1 MIAGVCGISGFWGA
15 PDTALLTAMTEVI
28 CHRGPDDSGHFEAP
42 VASIG
47 SRRLSIIDLA
57 HGHQPM
63 HSSDGQIQIVYNG
76 EVYNYRE
83 LREELVA
90 IGCAFE
96 TDSDT
101 EVVLRAYEAWG
112 TDAFARLNG
121 MWALAILDQGGSSP
135 RLVLCRDHFGIKPL
149 YWTRS
154 GGRLLFS
161 SEIKG
166 LLQDA
171 SVKPE
176 PNDQRIYEYLIAGL
190 HDHDRDTF
198 FAEVHQIAPASF
210 AVMEGGE
217 LLEEAYWEPHLSTS
231 GDASPARFREL
242 FERSVQR
249 RLVADVPVGTCL
261 SGGLDSSSI
270 VMVMNQQLRAHV
282 PDAASMGDQLK
293 TFSAIFDNDPIDER
307 EYIQAVLDASDAEGN
322 FVRPSSSEFVDELP
336 RVVWYADEPMV
347 STGPYAQWC
356 VMRLAAG
363 KVKVLLDG
371 QGGDELLAGYTPYHF
386 VYLRELLRRGR
397 FVELAREAWR
407 ARDILVPMLRRRF
420 REIGGGFDPRTVLR
434 PEFRGRVRRPV
445 DHRVG
450 DDLKMRLV
458 QDLTVYSLPS
468 LLRYDDRN
476 SMAHSVES
484 RVPFLD
490 QELVDHVLTLPPAA
504 IIHNGWSRA
513 IFREAMRGLLPDK
526 IRLRRWKVGF
536 TTPEMRWIRRERA
549 FFEKLVGSSSFASR
563 PYWVGP
569 AVAAAFRDALDGR
582 TGESLFFWRAINV
595 EVWLRVFFDR
605 DGRTDPG
612 GTPRGLADATGP
624 ISEPA
629 SSEWVA
635 TA

>member
-1 MIAGVCGISGFWGA
+1 VCGISGFWGA
-15 PDTALLTAMTEVI
+15 PDTTLLTAMTEVI
-28 CHRGPDDSGHFEAP
+28 GHRGPDDSGHYEAP
-42 VASIG
+42 EASIG

-63 HSSDGQIQIVYNG
+63 HSPDGKVQIVYNG

-83 LREELVA
+83 LRSELA
-90 IGCAFE
+90 SGGCTFE

-101 EVVLRAYEAWG
+101 EVVLRAYEVWG
-112 TDAFARLNG
+112 TAAFARLNG
-121 MWALAILDQGGSSP
+121 MWALAVLDRRGPAP

-149 YWTRS
+149 YWTLS
-154 GGRLLFS
+154 GERLLFS

-166 LLQDA
+166 LLQDP
-171 SVKPE
+171 SVKPQ
-176 PNDQRIYEYLIAGL
+176 PNEQRIYEYLVAGL

-198 FAEVHQIAPASF
+198 FAGIHQLGPACF
-210 AVMEGGE
+210 AVVEGGE
-217 LLEEAYWEPHLSTS
+217 LREEIYWQPRLSTA
-231 GDASPARFREL
+231 GDPSAARFREL

-270 VMVMNQQLRAHV
+270 VVIMNEQLRAHV
-282 PDAASMGDQLK
+282 PDAASMGDRLK

-307 EYIQAVLDASDAEGN
+307 AYIALVLEATNAEGN
-322 FVRPSSSEFVDELP
+322 FVRPSSGEFVQELA

-356 VMRLAAG
+356 VMRLAAA

-386 VYLRELLRRGR
+386 VYLRELLRRRQFGS
-397 FVELAREAWR
+397 LLREAWR
-407 ARDILVPMLRRRF
+407 ARDIIWPMLKRRFGERRRA
-420 REIGGGFDPRTVLR
+420 FDPRTVLR
-434 PEFRGRVRRPV
+434 PEFRRRVRRPV

-450 DDLKMRLV
+450 DDLKVRLV

-490 QELVDHVLTLPPAA
+490 QELVDHVLSLPPAA

-513 IFREAMRGLLPDK
+513 IFRDAMKGRLPEK

-536 TTPEMRWIRRERA
+536 TTPEMRWIRAERG
-549 FFEKLVGSSSFASR
+549 FFEELVGSASFASR
-563 PYWVGP
+563 PYWEGP
-569 AVAAAFRDALDGR
+569 AVLAAFRDALDGR
-582 TGESLFFWRAINV
+582 TVESLFFWRAINV

-612 GTPRGLADATGP
+612 GAATRLADASGSSP
-624 ISEPA
+624 EPA
-629 SSEWVA
+629 SAEQVA

>member
-1 MIAGVCGISGFWGA
+1 VCGISGFWGA

-28 CHRGPDDSGHFEAP
+28 GHRGPDDAGHFEAAH
-42 VASIG
+42 ASIG

-63 HSSDGQIQIVYNG
+63 HSPDGKVQIAYNG

-83 LREELVA
+83 LRAELVSS
-90 IGCAFE
+90 GCAFE

-101 EVVLRAYEAWG
+101 EVVLRAYEHWG

-121 MWALAILDQGGSSP
+121 MWALAILDQRGSTP

-166 LLQDA
+166 LLQDL

-176 PNDQRIYEYLIAGL
+176 PNEQRIYEYLVAGL

-198 FAEVHQIAPASF
+198 FAGIHQLAPASF
-210 AVMEGGE
+210 AVVEGGE
-217 LLEEAYWEPHLSTS
+217 LREEAYWQPRLSTA
-231 GDASPARFREL
+231 GDPSPARFREF

-282 PDAASMGDQLK
+282 PDAASMGDRLK

-307 EYIQAVLDASDAEGN
+307 DYIRAVLDATDAEGS
-322 FVRPSSSEFVDELP
+322 FVRPSSEEFVNELP

-371 QGGDELLAGYTPYHF
+371 QGGDELLAGYTPYHV
-386 VYLRELLRRGR
+386 VYLRELLRRRR
-397 FVELAREAWR
+397 FVEMAREAWR
-407 ARDILVPMLRRRF
+407 ARDIIWPMVRRRF
-420 REIGGGFDPRTVLR
+420 GERRGGFDPRTLLR
-434 PEFRGRVRRPV
+434 PEFRRRVRRPV

-450 DDLKMRLV
+450 DDLKLRLA

-490 QELVDHVLTLPPAA
+490 QELVDHVLSLPTEA

-513 IFREAMRGLLPDK
+513 IFRDAMKGLLPDK

-549 FFEKLVGSSSFASR
+549 FFEELVGSASFGSR
-563 PYWVGP
+563 PYWDGP
-569 AVAAAFRDALDGR
+569 ALAAAFRDALDGR
-582 TGESLFFWRAINV
+582 AAESLFFWRAINV

-612 GTPRGLADATGP
+612 GVTPRPAAASVSP
-624 ISEPA
+624 EPSGEPSPMPSA
-629 SSEWVA
+629 SR
-635 TA
+635 

>member
-1 MIAGVCGISGFWGA
+1 MCGISGFWGA

-28 CHRGPDDSGHFEAP
+28 CHRGPDDSGHFETQA
-42 VASIG
+42 ASIG

-63 HSSDGQIQIVYNG
+63 HAADGKVQIAYNG

-83 LREELVA
+83 LRTELVSS
-90 IGCAFE
+90 GCTFE

-101 EVVLRAYEAWG
+101 EVVLRAYEFWG

-121 MWALAILDQGGSSP
+121 MWALAILDQRGGAS

-154 GGRLLFS
+154 GERLLFS

-166 LLQDA
+166 LLQDP

-176 PNDQRIYEYLIAGL
+176 PNEQRIYEYLIAGL
-190 HDHDRDTF
+190 HDHDSDTF
-198 FAEVHQIAPASF
+198 FAGVRQLAPASF
-210 AVMEGGE
+210 AVVEGGE
-217 LLEEAYWEPHLSTS
+217 LREETYWRPRLTTS
-231 GDASPARFREL
+231 GDPSPARFREL
-242 FERSVQR
+242 FERSVER

-270 VMVMNQQLRAHV
+270 VMVMNRQLQAHV
-282 PDAASMGDQLK
+282 PDAASMGDRLK

-307 EYIQAVLDASDAEGN
+307 DYIGLVLEATDAEGN
-322 FVRPSSSEFVDELP
+322 FVRPSSADFIQELP

-371 QGGDELLAGYTPYHF
+371 QGGDELLAGYTPYHV
-386 VYLRELLRRGR
+386 VYLRELLRRRR
-397 FVELAREAWR
+397 FATLVREAWR
-407 ARDILVPMLRRRF
+407 ARDIIWPILKRRF
-420 REIGGGFDPRTVLR
+420 GERRGAFDSRSLLR
-434 PEFRGRVRRPV
+434 PEFRRRVRRPV
-445 DHRVG
+445 DHRVS
-450 DDLKMRLV
+450 DDLKLRLV
-458 QDLTVYSLPS
+458 QDLTMYSLPS

-490 QELVDHVLTLPPAA
+490 QELVDHVLTLPAAA

-513 IFREAMRGLLPDK
+513 IFRVAMKGLLPEK

-549 FFEKLVGSSSFASR
+549 FFEELVGSASFASR
-563 PYWVGP
+563 PYWDGP
-569 AVAAAFRDALDGR
+569 AVQAAFRDALDGR
-582 TGESLFFWRAINV
+582 TVESLFFWRAINI

-612 GTPRGLADATGP
+612 G
-624 ISEPA
+624 
-629 SSEWVA
+629 
-635 TA
+635 

>member
-1 MIAGVCGISGFWGA
+1 MCGISGFWGA
-15 PDTALLTAMTEVI
+15 PDQRLLTAMTEVI
-28 CHRGPDDSGHFEAP
+28 CHRGPDDSGQFEAQA
-42 VASIG
+42 ASMG

-63 HSSDGQIQIVYNG
+63 GSPDGMVQIVYNG

-83 LREELVA
+83 LRAELISSGSV
-90 IGCAFE
+90 FE

-101 EVVLRAYEAWG
+101 EVVLRAYETWG

-121 MWALAILDQGGSSP
+121 MWGLAILDQRGASP

-166 LLQDA
+166 LLQDP
-171 SVKPE
+171 SVRPE
-176 PNDQRIYEYLIAGL
+176 PNEQRIYEYLTAGL

-198 FAEVHQIAPASF
+198 FTGIYQLAPASF
-210 AVMEGGE
+210 ALVEGGE
-217 LLEEAYWEPHLSTS
+217 LSEESYWQPRLSTA
-231 GDASPARFREL
+231 GDPSPARFREL

-270 VMVMNQQLRAHV
+270 VCIMNQQLRAHV
-282 PDAASMGDQLK
+282 PDAASMGERLK

-307 EYIQAVLDASDAEGN
+307 EYIALVLEATDAEGN
-322 FVRPSSSEFVDELP
+322 YVRPSSAEFIEELP

-386 VYLRELLRRGR
+386 VYLRELLRRRR
-397 FVELAREAWR
+397 FLTFAREAWH
-407 ARDILVPMLRRRF
+407 ARDILWPMARRRF
-420 REIGGGFDPRTVLR
+420 EERRNALDMRSLLR
-434 PEFRGRVRRPV
+434 PEFRRRVRRPA
-445 DHRVG
+445 DHRVD
-450 DDLKMRLV
+450 DDLKLRLV

-490 QELVDHVLTLPPAA
+490 QELVDHVLALPPEA

-513 IFREAMRGLLPDK
+513 IFRDAMKSLLPEK

-536 TTPEMRWIRRERA
+536 TTPEMRWIRAERA
-549 FFEKLVGSSSFASR
+549 FFEGLVGSSSFASR
-563 PYWVGP
+563 PYWDGP
-569 AVAAAFRDALDGR
+569 AVLAAFRDALDGR
-582 TGESLFFWRAINV
+582 AVESLFFWRAINV

-605 DGRTDPG
+605 DGRTEPG
-612 GTPRGLADATGP
+612 GAVPRRADDA
-624 ISEPA
+624 A
-629 SSEWVA
+629 SSAEPIPAEQVA
-635 TA
+635 

>member
-1 MIAGVCGISGFWGA
+1 MRGRRHQSICQGRAPARIIEAVCGISGFWGT
-15 PDTALLTAMTEVI
+15 PDVALLTAMTEVI
-28 CHRGPDDSGHFEAP
+28 CHRGPDDSGHFESP
-42 VASIG
+42 EASIG

-57 HGHQPM
+57 HGHQPI
-63 HSSDGQIQIVYNG
+63 HTPDGRLQIVYNG

-83 LREELVA
+83 LRSELVA
-90 IGCAFE
+90 GGCTFE

-121 MWALAILDQGGSSP
+121 MWALAIVDRRGQRS

-154 GGRLLFS
+154 GERLLFS

-166 LLQDA
+166 LLQDE
-171 SVKPE
+171 SVRPE
-176 PNDQRIYEYLIAGL
+176 PNEQRIYDYLVAGL

-198 FAEVHQIAPASF
+198 FAGIHQLAPASF
-210 AVMEGGE
+210 AVVEDGE
-217 LLEEAYWEPHLSTS
+217 LREEAYWQPRLSTS
-231 GDASPARFREL
+231 GDPSPARFREL

-282 PDAASMGDQLK
+282 PDAASMGDRLK

-307 EYIQAVLDASDAEGN
+307 DYIALVLDATDAEGN
-322 FVRPSSSEFVDELP
+322 FVRPSSSEFVKELP

-356 VMRLAAG
+356 VMRLAG
-363 KVKVLLDG
+363 SKVKVLLDG

-386 VYLRELLRRGR
+386 VYLRELLRLRRLG
-397 FVELAREAWR
+397 ELVREAWR
-407 ARDILVPMLRRRF
+407 ARDLLRPMLKRRLTERRRA
-420 REIGGGFDPRTVLR
+420 FDPRSLLR
-434 PEFRGRVRRPV
+434 PEYRRRVHRPV
-445 DHRVG
+445 DHRVR
-450 DDLKMRLV
+450 DDLKRRLA

-490 QELVDHVLTLPPAA
+490 QELVDHVLSLPPTA

-513 IFREAMRGLLPDK
+513 IFRDAMKGLLPEE

-536 TTPEMRWIRRERA
+536 TTPEIRWIRAERA
-549 FFEKLVGSSSFASR
+549 FFEELVGSASFTSR
-563 PYWVGP
+563 PYWDGP
-569 AVAAAFRDALDGR
+569 AVLGAFRDALDGR
-582 TGESLFFWRAINV
+582 AVESLFFWRAINL

-612 GTPRGLADATGP
+612 
-624 ISEPA
+624 A
-629 SSEWVA
+629 SA
-635 TA
+635 G

>member
-1 MIAGVCGISGFWGA
+1 MCGISGFWGA
-15 PDTALLTAMTEVI
+15 PDRQLLTAMTEVI
-28 CHRGPDDSGHFEAP
+28 CHRGPDDAGQFEAHA
-42 VASIG
+42 ASLG
-47 SRRLSIIDLA
+47 SRRLSIIDLTG
-57 HGHQPM
+57 GHQPM
-63 HSSDGQIQIVYNG
+63 RSPDGKVHIVYNG

-83 LREELVA
+83 LRAELVSS
-90 IGCAFE
+90 GFLFE

-112 TDAFARLNG
+112 TNAFARLNG
-121 MWALAILDQGGSSP
+121 MWGLAILDQRGSAA

-166 LLQDA
+166 LLQDP

-176 PNDQRIYEYLIAGL
+176 PNEQRIYEYLVAGL

-198 FAEVHQIAPASF
+198 FSGVHQLAPASF
-210 AVMEGGE
+210 AVIEGGK
-217 LLEEAYWEPHLSTS
+217 LVEETYWQPRLSTF
-231 GDASPARFREL
+231 GDPSPVRFREL

-270 VMVMNQQLRAHV
+270 VMVMNQQLRAHA
-282 PDAASMGDQLK
+282 PDAASMGERLK

-307 EYIQAVLDASDAEGN
+307 KYIALVLEATDAEGN
-322 FVRPSSSEFVDELP
+322 YVRPTSAELIQELP

-386 VYLRELLRRGR
+386 VYLRELLRRR
-397 FVELAREAWR
+397 RLLAFAREAWR
-407 ARDILVPMLRRRF
+407 ARDILWPMLRRRF
-420 REIGGGFDPRTVLR
+420 GERRSEMDVRSLLQT
-434 PEFRGRVRRPV
+434 EFRGRVKRPA
-445 DHRVG
+445 DHRVN
-450 DDLKMRLV
+450 DDLKLRLV
-458 QDLTVYSLPS
+458 QDLSVYSLPS

-490 QELVDHVLTLPPAA
+490 QELVDHVLTLPPDA

-513 IFREAMRGLLPDK
+513 IFREAMKGLLPEK

-536 TTPEMRWIRRERA
+536 TTPEMRWIRAERA
-549 FFEKLVGSSSFASR
+549 FFEGLVGSESFASR
-563 PYWVGP
+563 PYWDGP
-569 AVAAAFRDALDGR
+569 AVLAAFRDALDGHAV
-582 TGESLFFWRAINV
+582 ESLFFWRAINV

-605 DGRTDPG
+605 DGRTEPG
-612 GTPRGLADATGP
+612 
-624 ISEPA
+624 
-629 SSEWVA
+629 A
-635 TA
+635 TAIDGSAGSAAGADSIPQDRVAIV

>member
-1 MIAGVCGISGFWGA
+1 MIAGMCGISGFWGA
-15 PDTALLTAMTEVI
+15 PDGQLLTSMTDVI
-28 CHRGPDDSGHFEAP
+28 CHRGPDDSGHFEAQA
-42 VASIG
+42 ASLG

-63 HSSDGQIQIVYNG
+63 GSPDGKVQIAYNG

-83 LREELVA
+83 LRAELVSN
-90 IGCAFE
+90 GCTFQ

-101 EVVLRAYEAWG
+101 EVVLRAYESWG

-121 MWALAILDQGGSSP
+121 MWALAILDQRASAP

-154 GGRLLFS
+154 GERLLFS

-171 SVKPE
+171 SVRRE
-176 PNDQRIYEYLIAGL
+176 PNEQRIYEYLVAGL

-198 FAEVHQIAPASF
+198 FAGIHQLAPASF
-210 AVMEGGE
+210 AVVEGGE
-217 LLEEAYWEPHLSTS
+217 LHEETYWQPRLSTS

-242 FERSVQR
+242 FERSVER

-270 VMVMNQQLRAHV
+270 VMIMNKQLAEHL
-282 PDAASMGDQLK
+282 PDAASMGDRLK

-307 EYIQAVLDASDAEGN
+307 DYIAHVLEATDAEGN
-322 FVRPSSSEFVDELP
+322 FVRPSSAEFIRELP
-336 RVVWYADEPMV
+336 RVVWHADEPMV

-356 VMRLAAG
+356 VMRLAAA

-371 QGGDELLAGYTPYHF
+371 QGGDELLAGYTPYHI
-386 VYLRELLRRGR
+386 VYLRELLRRRR
-397 FVELAREAWR
+397 FAMLAREAWR
-407 ARDILVPMLRRRF
+407 ARDVIWPMLRRRF
-420 REIGGGFDPRTVLR
+420 AERRAFDPRTLLR
-434 PEFRGRVRRPV
+434 PEFRRRVRRPT

-450 DDLKMRLV
+450 DDLKRRLV

-490 QELVDHVLTLPPAA
+490 PELVDHVLTLPPEA
-504 IIHNGWSRA
+504 IIRNGWSRA
-513 IFREAMRGLLPDK
+513 IFRDAMKGLLPEK

-536 TTPEMRWIRRERA
+536 TTPEMRWIRAQRD
-549 FFEKLVGSSSFASR
+549 FFEELVGSESFASR
-563 PYWVGP
+563 PYWDGP
-569 AVAAAFRDALDGR
+569 AVLAAFRDALDGR
-582 TGESLFFWRAINV
+582 GVESLFFWRAINV

-605 DGRTDPG
+605 DGRTPPG
-612 GTPRGLADATGP
+612 SDDADAGQSVRALAT
-624 ISEPA
+624 PA
-629 SSEWVA
+629 SR
-635 TA
+635 

>member
-1 MIAGVCGISGFWGA
+1 
-15 PDTALLTAMTEVI
+15 
-28 CHRGPDDSGHFEAP
+28 
-42 VASIG
+42 VA
-47 SRRLSIIDLA
+47 
-57 HGHQPM
+57 
-63 HSSDGQIQIVYNG
+63 
-76 EVYNYRE
+76 
-83 LREELVA
+83 
-90 IGCAFE
+90 
-96 TDSDT
+96 
-101 EVVLRAYEAWG
+101 LRAYEAWG

-121 MWALAILDQGGSSP
+121 MWALAILDQRGSTP

-154 GGRLLFS
+154 GERLLFS

-176 PNDQRIYEYLIAGL
+176 PNEQRIYEYLVAGL

-198 FAEVHQIAPASF
+198 FAGVHQLAPASF

-217 LLEEAYWEPHLSTS
+217 LREEAYWEPHLSTS

-242 FERSVQR
+242 FERSVER

-270 VMVMNQQLRAHV
+270 VMVMNQQLREHV
-282 PDAASMGDQLK
+282 PDAASMGDRLK

-307 EYIQAVLDASDAEGN
+307 EYIAHVLEATDAEGN
-322 FVRPSSSEFVDELP
+322 FVRPSSAEFVEELP

-371 QGGDELLAGYTPYHF
+371 QGGDELLAGYTPYQV
-386 VYLRELLRRGR
+386 VYLRELLRRRR
-397 FVELAREAWR
+397 FGEFAHEAWR
-407 ARDILVPMLRRRF
+407 ARDILWPMLRRRL
-420 REIGGGFDPRTVLR
+420 RERGGAIDPRSLLR
-434 PEFRGRVRRPV
+434 PDFRRRVRRPV
-445 DHRVG
+445 DRRVS
-450 DDLKMRLV
+450 DDLKLRLV
-458 QDLTVYSLPS
+458 QDMTVYSLPS

-490 QELVDHVLTLPPAA
+490 PELVDYVLTLPPGT
-504 IIHNGWSRA
+504 IIRNGWSRA
-513 IFREAMRGLLPDK
+513 IFRDAMKGLLPEK

-536 TTPEMRWIRRERA
+536 TTPEMRWIRAERA
-549 FFEKLVGSSSFASR
+549 FFEELVASASFASR
-563 PYWVGP
+563 PYWDAN
-569 AVAAAFRDALDGR
+569 AVLAAFRDALDGR
-582 TGESLFFWRAINV
+582 ATESLFFWRAINV

-605 DGRTDPG
+605 DGRSDPG
-612 GTPRGLADATGP
+612 GTPRSLADPRGST
-624 ISEPA
+624 SEPA
-629 SSEWVA
+629 SAERVA